1 MKKVY
6 MKPTLR
12 VIEMR
17 HMTRILAG
25 SGEAK
30 GVQSSG
36 WNNPDDILNLN
47 QQGGGSSIW
56 DR

>member
-17 HMTRILAG
+17 HTTRILAG
-25 SGEAK
+25 SGDVR

-36 WNNPDDILNLN
+36 WNNPADNLNLN

>member
-12 VIEMR
+12 AIEMR

>member
-1 MKKVY
+1 MKKAY

-17 HMTRILAG
+17 HMTRILAE
-25 SGEAK
+25 SVDVR

-36 WNNPDDILNLN
+36 WNNPADNLNLN